1 MLNLTQLSLT
11 YITACLVQIKLYVWR
26 ALDELR
32 IAQLSPMTAR
42 SASSSPSVVWHRYL
56 RWMGSG
62 GQHRRVRDLRNRAWS
77 RIRQLDVTYDAQ
89 MAGEAIV
96 LAREAHELSSESEA
110 DRLDACLLLA
120 ESLLR
125 QVNRQEDDS
134 MLDEM
139 ITFGREALAISPER
153 HSSRARSC
161 RNLAIS
167 L

>member
-1 MLNLTQLSLT
+1 
-11 YITACLVQIKLYVWR
+11 
-26 ALDELR
+26 
-32 IAQLSPMTAR
+32 
-42 SASSSPSVVWHRYL
+42 
-56 RWMGSG
+56 
-62 GQHRRVRDLRNRAWS
+62 
-77 RIRQLDVTYDAQ
+77 